1 MRILHWLDLW
11 WREVGGPIRSISDL
25 SAAMEERGHEVVLAT
40 ADPRDAP
47 AEWLRGPNPRMHV
60 LRHGILGRIAAAESD
75 RLRRIVAGVD
85 VVHLHGL
92 WERSTH
98 SIAREAR
105 RAGKPVV
112 LSTRGVLD
120 DWAMTQR
127 VVRKRLFLACIGRHT
142 LDRAAVVHCTSLGEA
157 RQVEAR
163 IGRVPT
169 VIPNLLRIEPL
180 LALQRSESTTPS
192 ILFLG
197 RLHESKGLDILLRAV
212 ASISTTGLAPHVD
225 VAGAGSPEELRQAK
239 ALTETL
245 GISRR
250 VRFLGHLDDKT
261 RGEALSR
268 AWMMALPTAQENFG
282 NAIFESLAAGVPVL
296 VSKGLDAET
305 ELGASGGAELVD
317 RTVDG
322 VRAGLVSMLS
332 NPRRR
337 SDMGDSARRWCERE
351 LRPRVVGARFE
362 AMYETARSIS

>member
-1 MRILHWLDLW
+1 MC
-11 WREVGGPIRSISDL
+11 
-25 SAAMEERGHEVVLAT
+25 RGRWVNKNYSNCA
-40 ADPRDAP
+40 
-47 AEWLRGPNPRMHV
+47 
-60 LRHGILGRIAAAESD
+60 II
-75 RLRRIVAGVD
+75 
-85 VVHLHGL
+85 
-92 WERSTH
+92 
-98 SIAREAR
+98 
-105 RAGKPVV
+105 
-112 LSTRGVLD
+112 
-120 DWAMTQR
+120 
-127 VVRKRLFLACIGRHT
+127 
-142 LDRAAVVHCTSLGEA
+142 
-157 RQVEAR
+157 
-163 IGRVPT
+163 
-169 VIPNLLRIEPL
+169 
-180 LALQRSESTTPS
+180 
-192 ILFLG
+192 LG

-351 LRPRVVGARFE
+351 LHPRVVGARFE